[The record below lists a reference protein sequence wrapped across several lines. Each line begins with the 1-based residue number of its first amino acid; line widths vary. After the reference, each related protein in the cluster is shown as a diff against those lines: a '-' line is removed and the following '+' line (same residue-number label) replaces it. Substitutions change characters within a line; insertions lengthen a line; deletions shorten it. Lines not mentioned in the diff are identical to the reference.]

1 LSISSM
7 NTIPSDSAN
16 CSSTQTIIFDC
27 KCQQE

>member
-16 CSSTQTIIFDC
+16 CSSTQTIILWL
-27 KCQQE
+27 